1 MNLLDQLDFSFWKRL
16 NDQEKRTVFSRV
28 LMLFVNPLLELN
40 EIKLADHELYGIK
53 CRTFDIMIADEEYVF
68 IPGNKEAILGWNL
81 GAEGLSAMET
91 APKTKL
97 NIPESIQKRY
107 DLLDP
112 HSLGKYIDDHTTPLR
127 KVAIPPMFVQ
137 KYALPFGGE
146 FLGVFDTVTGEFTG
160 DIGRFN
166 QCEAE
171 VRQALFPELTPAE
184 SMNWQFPHHV
194 LKKNCYIEL
203 IPNTDKYYVFNYEEH
218 SFSSLRKKIRRK
230 NFDLLN
236 QDQWEYMVGAGS
248 RHLFRWGHD
257 LDLSD
262 PYRGNELRKRINGQ
276 NMFGIFTDSSL
287 TRHEVTDD
295 PNILKL
301 TDHSLETDIP
311 VVDLLGLS
319 TYYASDQQI
328 KPDEILAPNKYL
340 YRKAIPIE
348 IRN

>member
-16 NDQEKRTVFSRV
+16 NDQEKRTVFGRV
-28 LMLFVNPLLELN
+28 LMLFVNPLLELHD
-40 EIKLADHELYGIK
+40 IKLEDHELYGIK
-53 CRTFDIMIADEEYVF
+53 CRTFGIMIADEEYVF

-91 APKTKL
+91 APKTNL
-97 NIPESIQKRY
+97 NIPEAIQKNY

-127 KVAIPPMFVQ
+127 KVSIPPMFVQ
-137 KYALPFGGE
+137 KYALPFGTE
-146 FLGVFDTVTGEFTG
+146 FLGVFDTVTGEFNG

-166 QCEAE
+166 RCEAAI
-171 VRQALFPELTPAE
+171 RQALFPDLTPKE
-184 SMNWQFPHHV
+184 SMNWQFPQYVQADHW
-194 LKKNCYIEL
+194 YIEL
-203 IPNTDKYYVFNYEEH
+203 VPNTDKYYIFDYEEH
-218 SFSSLRKKIRRK
+218 SFDSLRKQIRRK

-236 QDQWEYMVGAGS
+236 QDQWEYMVGGGS

-257 LDLSD
+257 LDIQD
-262 PYRGNELRKRINGQ
+262 PYRGGKLRKRIKGE
-276 NMFGIFTDSSL
+276 NMFGVFTDSSL

-301 TDHSLETDIP
+301 TNQPLETDIP
-311 VVDLLGLS
+311 VVDLLGLA

-328 KPDEILAPNKYL
+328 DPKAVLAPNDYL